1 MGEEGIDTGGP
12 SREFWRL
19 FMHSVDKTYF
29 VGNEGKQTLARN
41 VPALEVNEVYV
52 YVYIYI
58 YIYIYVWSL

>member
-1 MGEEGIDTGGP
+1 
-12 SREFWRL
+12 
-19 FMHSVDKTYF
+19 MHSVDKTYF

-58 YIYIYVWSL
+58 CVESVSITLSLVLL